1 MPPTPGPGELW
12 FIFMMMVFVLFGE
25 KIPRIADA
33 LGRALRGTDPAAPPA
48 GTPVATP
55 APAVTEPTPKEP
67 PASAP

>member
-48 GTPVATP
+48 ATP